1 MSEEQARN
9 LLAEASKLAKPG
21 MLGFGGRKY
30 DEAADSCKKAANIYK
45 MLKKNSEA
53 GDAFV
58 KAADFYLLCGSKHEA
73 ATCYIDAANCHRKT
87 SAAGAVQCL
96 SKAIGFYAEEGRW
109 SMAARQQKEIAEI
122 YEKELDLDN
131 AIEAYQK
138 AADFYE
144 GENSV
149 QSANQCLLQV
159 GLFSAQKEKYDRA
172 IKIFDQL
179 ATTCLDNNLTKW
191 NFRDHALRAVLC
203 HLCNTDVVAS
213 NRALEKYSGLDPSF
227 ATSREAKL
235 LDLVIKAVEGHD
247 PEAFTNAVADYDSA
261 NKLDAWKSSILL
273 RIKNTI
279 KGEES
284 QLT

>member
-1 MSEEQARN
+1 
-9 LLAEASKLAKPG
+9 LTG
-21 MLGFGGRKY
+21 T
-30 DEAADSCKKAANIYK
+30 
-45 MLKKNSEA
+45 EA

-58 KAADFYLLCGSKHEA
+58 KAADYYLLCNSKHEA

-96 SKAIGFYAEEGRW
+96 SKAVAFYAEEGRW

-191 NFRDHALRAVLC
+191 NFRDHAFRAVLC
-203 HLCNTDVVAS
+203 HLCNTDIVAA
-213 NRALEKYSGLDPSF
+213 NRALEKYSGLEPAF
-227 ATSREAKL
+227 ATSRECKM
-235 LDLVIKAVEGHD
+235 LDAIIKAVESHD
-247 PEAFTNAVADYDSA
+247 VETFTNSVADYDSA

-273 RIKNTI
+273 RIKNSI
-279 KGEES
+279 KGNEEAS
-284 QLT
+284 LT

>member
-1 MSEEQARN
+1 M
-9 LLAEASKLAKPG
+9 
-21 MLGFGGRKY
+21 
-30 DEAADSCKKAANIYK
+30 
-45 MLKKNSEA
+45 
-53 GDAFV
+53 

-96 SKAIGFYAEEGRW
+96 SKAVAFYAEEGRW

-131 AIEAYQK
+131 AIEAYGTAYNRASRFRSPSSHSYQK

-159 GLFSAQKEKYDRA
+159 GLFSAQKEKYERA

-191 NFRDHALRAVLC
+191 NFRDHALRATLC
-203 HLCNTDVVAS
+203 HLCNTV
-213 NRALEKYSGLDPSF
+213 RLLLSF
-227 ATSREAKL
+227 ARS
-235 LDLVIKAVEGHD
+235 DL
-247 PEAFTNAVADYDSA
+247 
-261 NKLDAWKSSILL
+261 
-273 RIKNTI
+273 
-279 KGEES
+279 
-284 QLT
+284 